1 MSKLKVGRV
10 FLSHTFFKTK
20 FGHKYSGKVGQIRMS
35 IPIEVYSILNMVMV
49 QKEFLYILCRPYG
62 IPSFKGVLH
71 NNQLD
76 YQPIEYQQNQ
86 RKYKLRSKLLFKNVQ
101 TFWIGRQGRQQST
114 CPNIFL
120 SKLGYQVHRVDTVW
134 TCVQTSVVFFE
145 GFPQSRWSCQV
156 SPDRLHL

>member
-86 RKYKLRSKLLFKNVQ
+86 RKYKLRSKLLFKN
-101 TFWIGRQGRQQST
+101 FLDRQVGKT
-114 CPNIFL
+114 IEYL
-120 SKLGYQVHRVDTVW
+120 SKLIF
-134 TCVQTSVVFFE
+134 VQTRVLGTQGRPSFDICPNFRS
-145 GFPQSRWSCQV
+145 F
-156 SPDRLHL
+156 LF